1 MERLASILM
10 SMCIGITMISY
21 IPQIVK
27 LIRTKSS
34 EDLSLVSWTL
44 WLAEGFAYLGY
55 ALIQG
60 EFWLLLEEGVSCV
73 LLLTTL
79 ILTLL
84 YRAKEEK
91 D

>member
-10 SMCIGITMISY
+10 SMCIGITMLSY

-27 LIRTKSS
+27 LVRTKSS

-55 ALIQG
+55 AIIQANFG
-60 EFWLLLEEGVSCV
+60 FC
-73 LLLTTL
+73 
-79 ILTLL
+79 
-84 YRAKEEK
+84 
-91 D
+91 

>member
-10 SMCIGITMISY
+10 SMCIGITMLSY

-27 LIRTKSS
+27 LVRTKSS

-55 ALIQG
+55 AIIQG

-79 ILTLL
+79 ILTIL
-84 YRAKEEK
+84 YRSKEEK
-91 D
+91 G

>member
-10 SMCIGITMISY
+10 AMCIGITMVSY

-34 EDLSLVSWTL
+34 DDLSLGSWTL
-44 WLAEGFAYLGY
+44 WVLEGFAYLGY
-55 ALIQG
+55 AIIQG

-84 YRAKEEK
+84 YRDKEEK